1 MKSLP
6 QGPDEED
13 QEIAWEAS
21 GKNTMSN
28 LELKIKKKIE
38 TLQGTLVYHIF
49 FRKKYLT

>member
-28 LELKIKKKIE
+28 LELKIKKNRNSPRH
-38 TLQGTLVYHIF
+38 TSLPHIF
-49 FRKKYLT
+49 